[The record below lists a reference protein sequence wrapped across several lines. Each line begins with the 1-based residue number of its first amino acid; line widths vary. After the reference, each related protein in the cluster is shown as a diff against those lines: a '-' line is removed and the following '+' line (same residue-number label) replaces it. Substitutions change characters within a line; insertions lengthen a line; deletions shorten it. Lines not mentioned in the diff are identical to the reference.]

1 MRRLKR
7 GSKKLERLVDKYPE
21 LQIKDTVWATVNYV
35 KPKTVIDIEMPVNQL
50 PDSFI
55 WRNGDARLIRVV
67 RGDSVFYTVICDT
80 VTVTNRVEI
89 PVDRVQPVKYVD
101 KPLKWW
107 QVGLMW
113 IGGIGLV
120 VLILILI
127 RNLSY
132 IGANRF

>member
-7 GSKKLERLVDKYPE
+7 GSKKLESLVDKYPE